1 MENRQNTV
9 VYQLYVFLRRRG
21 SYLGGKEDS
30 LVSARA
36 AEENSWGKILFVPEV
51 FWTVVGRCDMSCH
64 PDGPITAKQR
74 SIS

>member
-9 VYQLYVFLRRRG
+9 VYQWYVFLRRRG

-51 FWTVVGRCDMSCH
+51 FWTVVG
-64 PDGPITAKQR
+64 
-74 SIS
+74 